1 MGLRMSKEFWQ
12 GFMDKLAEEASFV
25 KHPDT
30 EQLMRITPN
39 DDGTSTTN
47 GPSGVAFMPGVTGTY
62 MRDARKFIDPGKPVD
77 VDPVEAVNSIRED
90 TLLTGPFRWRDR
102 SKPSG
107 VGPSVPK
114 IDPTLSAQSWLSF
127 LGSGGKLNAAG
138 TNLVN
143 TAYSVKPT
151 LTAFGEEP
159 NRDAGSTLQADE
171 NGVEHEVPD
180 YDWWVD
186 VVAGAGP
193 DRADALIDEGRH
205 LDSLRVAEEEE
216 QQ

>member
-1 MGLRMSKEFWQ
+1 MY
-12 GFMDKLAEEASFV
+12 KLAEEAGFV

-30 EQLMRITPN
+30 EQLMRITPH
-39 DDGTSTTN
+39 DDGISTTN

-77 VDPVEAVNSIRED
+77 IDPVEAVNSVREN
-90 TLLTGPFRWRDR
+90 TLLTWPFRWQDR

-107 VGPSVPK
+107 VDPTVSK
-114 IDPTLSAQSWLSF
+114 FDPTLSARSWLSF

-143 TAYSVKPT
+143 TAYSVKPS
-151 LTAFGEEP
+151 LTEFGEEP
-159 NRDAGSTLQADE
+159 YRDAGSTLQADE
-171 NGVEHEVPD
+171 NGVEREVPD

-193 DRADALIDEGRH
+193 DRAVDFIDQGRWREN
-205 LDSLRVAEEEE
+205 LRARLAEEDRLQARLAEEE